1 MLLNNIDKLKI
12 KLEKQIQDQESYD
25 EIYKT
30 SVAIDELLVE
40 YYKELK
46 KENKI

>member
-1 MLLNNIDKLKI
+1 MLLNDIDKLKI

-30 SVAIDELLVE
+30 SVEIDELLVE